1 MKIKHSL
8 EFETEFIGDYGNSIV
23 ATYPEEFLKE
33 MLVSMLHELVVPR
46 LQPALDELNDNGSW
60 AILRVADR

>member
-8 EFETEFIGDYGNSIV
+8 EFETEFLGEYGSNIV

-46 LQPALDELNDNGSW
+46 LQPALDELNENSSW
-60 AILRVADR
+60 AILRVAE